1 MENNQ
6 VNFDKPLT
14 LIKEELDQID
24 LSIVGLKDNMNTL
37 RPYVDQYLE
46 AKEKKK
52 ALTSQKRVKQ
62 GILNTMINYYEL
74 ATGKKPDG
82 IYPLFSQDGE

>member
-14 LIKEELDQID
+14 LLKDELDQIE
-24 LSIVGLKDNMNTL
+24 LSIVGLKDNMSTL
-37 RPYVDQYLE
+37 KPYVDQYLE
-46 AKEKKK
+46 ARSKKK
-52 ALTSQKRVKQ
+52 DLNHQKKVKL

-82 IYPLFSQDGE
+82 IYPLFSQDQE